1 MNYKET
7 NVANYTWY
15 SQKRLFFKLFNILVM
30 LCLEF
35 SKLEI
40 LPYTIMWICYPS
52 SCKVAINEKIPT
64 HTYNATTNVSPWTA
78 RSHIVYYLPSTSYI
92 KVEKSFTKARHFYL
106 NQIWTEIEIWNLA
119 FKSSISRPVHV
130 HLSRF
135 YPIFIQALSG

>member
-1 MNYKET
+1 M
-7 NVANYTWY
+7 
-15 SQKRLFFKLFNILVM
+15 RLFFKLFNILVM

-106 NQIWTEIEIWNLA
+106 NQICQKIGLKLKYETW
-119 FKSSISRPVHV
+119 
-130 HLSRF
+130 HLKAVFQGPFMST
-135 YPIFIQALSG
+135 YPDFILFLSKLYLDKLSF